1 MLTCCVSRRLVFIHI
16 PSSLLNA
23 MAITSTIT
31 NFNCCETERVNGFLR
46 SYCQREEK
54 KKPTGDFFGLFIGE
68 KEVASFTELFI
79 YLKIFEYLST
89 VRWFWNRMRQESQ
102 GSRLALPR
110 PSAEPVVQ
118 T

>member
-1 MLTCCVSRRLVFIHI
+1 MRWPL
-16 PSSLLNA
+16 PQPLL
-23 MAITSTIT
+23 TSTAVRQKELMVSSEVT
-31 NFNCCETERVNGFLR
+31 VKGKK
-46 SYCQREEK
+46 K
-54 KKPTGDFFGLFIGE
+54 KKPTGAFFGLFIGE